1 MSRRRIVVTALTFS
15 RLPLIFAWFAL
26 AIAGELRESIVLGVL
41 AVLSMFFAGV
51 SDAFDGLLA
60 RRWNEV
66 SALGKMADPL
76 MDKVFYVVA
85 FPTLVWMA
93 MHQGDC
99 CHSLVLLV
107 FAVLC
112 ILRDLWVT
120 FMRSVGSL
128 YGADCAAMWLGKV
141 RTALSFPFAGLVYI
155 YLIAN
160 AFLPP
165 AASSAARM
173 ACFAMEA
180 AMIALNAV
188 SFVSYTRAYAPYL
201 KLALDRGREI

>member
-1 MSRRRIVVTALTFS
+1 VSRRRIVVTALTFS

-141 RTALSFPFAGLVYI
+141 RTALSFPCVGYVYAYLAFGRAWPAGAAEAGL
-155 YLIAN
+155 L
-160 AFLPP
+160 
-165 AASSAARM
+165 
-173 ACFAMEA
+173 ACFAIEGFLILLNVYSFIVYTA
-180 AMIALNAV
+180 AYFPYVRRAL
-188 SFVSYTRAYAPYL
+188 
-201 KLALDRGREI
+201 GRE